1 VSGKLKQPEMP
12 GKPKEILVFARVITA
27 QTTADG
33 FDGFIRFAQEQ
44 LPATAA
50 QQGFMGCY
58 LLTDRDTGNLV
69 TISLWDSREDV
80 RAVEAH
86 AARLTSEAAESV
98 EVAPAP
104 AQIYQV
110 EIARLV

>member
-1 VSGKLKQPEMP
+1 M
-12 GKPKEILVFARVITA
+12 FARVITA
-27 QTTADG
+27 QATPDA

-50 QQGFMGCY
+50 QQGFKGCY

-104 AQIYQV
+104 AKIYQV